1 MHHFY
6 KNHASHARWIA
17 AHRQTWF
24 ESGLL
29 DLTSRNK
36 QSQEAQ
42 LLQLDQRPDARRKD
56 HNAGTRPQIAIYN
69 LIQKLNVA
77 DGKIANAVRSGD
89 SGMAE
94 RIARENK
101 HPLSVINDLLRYA
114 NIPISISERDKEEV
128 LAIKGQSVPYS
139 VAELS
144 DGERNALLIAAD
156 VLTADPGTL
165 LLLDEPER
173 HLHRSIISP
182 LLTALFIERAD
193 CIFVIS
199 THEVMLPID
208 NPSSQTL
215 LVRGCTYNGTSVA
228 GWDASLTEAY
238 ATVDEELQKDILG
251 ARRRVLFVEGTAS
264 SLDKRLYSI
273 LFPSVSV
280 IPKQDCRNVEHAVR
294 SIRNSE
300 NLHWVKAYGIIDR
313 DARPDDEIAELQ
325 TEGIYSL
332 DFYSVKSIY
341 YERVVRECVAKRVKG
356 DEYLQWAE
364 EARMSALGAARQSL
378 DNLCGRV
385 AERKIQQEYM
395 SHMPNRKRLP
405 LEDSIDIHID
415 ARATLDDVHDEFNR
429 MIEDGNLESIIARY
443 PFRES
448 NIRSCIAHKL
458 GFASPKAY
466 EDAVITLLKEDVDV
480 FNHIRALF
488 GDLRTQLSD
497 G

>member
-208 NPSSQTL
+208 NP
-215 LVRGCTYNGTSVA
+215 
-228 GWDASLTEAY
+228 
-238 ATVDEELQKDILG
+238 IL
-251 ARRRVLFVEGTAS
+251 A
-264 SLDKRLYSI
+264 
-273 LFPSVSV
+273 
-280 IPKQDCRNVEHAVR
+280 
-294 SIRNSE
+294 NST
-300 NLHWVKAYGIIDR
+300 R
-313 DARPDDEIAELQ
+313 
-325 TEGIYSL
+325 
-332 DFYSVKSIY
+332 
-341 YERVVRECVAKRVKG
+341 
-356 DEYLQWAE
+356 
-364 EARMSALGAARQSL
+364 ARMYVQWNICCGLG
-378 DNLCGRV
+378 C
-385 AERKIQQEYM
+385 K
-395 SHMPNRKRLP
+395 
-405 LEDSIDIHID
+405 
-415 ARATLDDVHDEFNR
+415 
-429 MIEDGNLESIIARY
+429 
-443 PFRES
+443 
-448 NIRSCIAHKL
+448 
-458 GFASPKAY
+458 
-466 EDAVITLLKEDVDV
+466 
-480 FNHIRALF
+480 F
-488 GDLRTQLSD
+488 G
-497 G
+497 